1 MIGRT
6 FSPEDVTKPDE
17 IHGRKVFRRW
27 RAVELR
33 RGASWCPRSCPQRAT
48 VKPAAQGGGHQGSS
62 GLAAGRNGDQSE
74 HGPAAAAGMCGWWPD
89 PRPQTRSDDTRKQD
103 RAGRSVSYLP
113 LRAIKIKKDNEKAVS
128 LT

>member
-1 MIGRT
+1 MLQNRTKYTEGKFSDGGGRW
-6 FSPEDVTKPDE
+6 SLGE
-17 IHGRKVFRRW
+17 GRAGVPVAVHRGPLSSRQH
-27 RAVELR
+27 RAAAT
-33 RGASWCPRSCPQRAT
+33 RGAAAWPRGGTGINQSVSQQQRQECA
-48 VKPAAQGGGHQGSS
+48 
-62 GLAAGRNGDQSE
+62 
-74 HGPAAAAGMCGWWPD
+74 GWWPD